1 MPLVI
6 EFYVFKRRTQSWRGH
21 TLGGAKLEINIAL
34 QKNSKHV

>member
-6 EFYVFKRRTQSWRGH
+6 EFYVFKRQDSIMSGIREAR
-21 TLGGAKLEINIAL
+21 AEPEINIAL